1 MNPKKQ
7 KRQAKYFVDKN
18 PIEAVRD
25 IGTGV
30 ASSLVN
36 DVGKGMVSD
45 LWKQMLGTYEGATGF
60 VEQLSGELQEGQE
73 IDLASLRKEKAKPF
87 TIEPGINYQRELLH
101 AEKKHAVEDRQAI
114 EVKMQEIIIELKRLT
129 QTSKILQ
136 IEFREV
142 TQEQRIPNV
151 GRYHLS
157 FFEWVLSVVKS
168 ARMKV
173 EDAGTWLEAVYAKK
187 KKRGYWT
194 MFKKHGTTF
203 GLSHERVV
211 ATQTG

>member
-1 MNPKKQ
+1 MNPKRQ
-7 KRQAKYFVDKN
+7 KNRHKTFVDKN

-25 IGTGV
+25 IGAGV
-30 ASSLVN
+30 TSSLVQ
-36 DVGKGMVSD
+36 DVGKGIVTD
-45 LWKQMLGTYEGATGF
+45 LWKQMLGTYEDAPSF

-87 TIEPGINYQRELLH
+87 AIEPGINYQRELLY
-101 AEKKHAVEDRQAI
+101 AEKKQAVEDRQAI

-129 QTSKILQ
+129 QTSKLLEV
-136 IEFREV
+136 EFREV

-157 FFEWVLSVVKS
+157 FFEWMLSVVRT
-168 ARMKV
+168 ARTKV
-173 EDAGTWLEAVYAKK
+173 EDAGAWLEAVYAKK
-187 KKRGYWT
+187 RKRGYWT
-194 MFKKHGTTF
+194 MFRKHGTTF